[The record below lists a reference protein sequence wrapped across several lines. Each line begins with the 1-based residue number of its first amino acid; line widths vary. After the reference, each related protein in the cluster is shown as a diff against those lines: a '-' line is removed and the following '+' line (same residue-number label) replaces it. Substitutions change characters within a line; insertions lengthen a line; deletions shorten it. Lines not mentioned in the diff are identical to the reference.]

1 MSRPRR
7 IVVIHNECPVPANHG
22 GRIDVYRRLL
32 ALREAG
38 VEVSLIYWQDVAAHG
53 ALQPQ
58 HRAQLDGLVAR
69 HLALDMR
76 SSKLDLAARILGSP
90 WCPSH
95 VRARQPRPA
104 EWRRVLAL
112 LQGVPHDG
120 ILLDSLY
127 GGLLALRLQQHLKLP
142 LLYRSH
148 NIEQV
153 YMRKQASKAVGWRK
167 KLPIALNLMALPG
180 YERNILKR
188 SLAFFDISD
197 ADLQWWR
204 QQGLHNGHWMP
215 PIMDSGTARNLS
227 LTEGWAPTHDVG
239 YVGNLYSP
247 NNVEGV
253 CWFLAE
259 VVPRL
264 RAQHPGLTAFV
275 AGSKPTAAV
284 LDAARQQGV
293 DIIANPPDMAPIIRS
308 AKVLV
313 NPVFA
318 GSGVNIKA
326 VEMLFSPAALVST
339 SVGLGGLPA
348 DVRDQF
354 SCADQPEAFAHAILQ
369 HLNACAADD
378 SAHRSR
384 RAAARARFQQGAI
397 QPLLQTIDSLPCP

>member
-38 VEVSLIYWQDVAAHG
+38 VEVTLIYWQDVAAHG
-53 ALQPQ
+53 PLQPQ

-76 SSKLDLAARILGSP
+76 GSKLDLAARILGSP

-104 EWRRVLAL
+104 EWQRVLTM

-127 GGLLALRLQQHLKLP
+127 GGLLAVRLQQHLQLP

-148 NIEQV
+148 NIEQH
-153 YMRKQASKAVGWRK
+153 YMRKQADSAVGWRK

-180 YERNILKR
+180 YERSIVQR

-197 ADLQWWR
+197 TDLQWWQ
-204 QQGLHNGHWMP
+204 QQGLRHGHWMP
-215 PIMDSGTARNLS
+215 PIMDSGTARTLS
-227 LTEGWAPTHDVG
+227 PTDGWSPTCDVG

-253 CWFLAE
+253 CWFLNE

-264 RAQHPGLTAFV
+264 RAQRPDLKAFV
-275 AGSKPTAAV
+275 AGSRPTPAV
-284 LDAARQQGV
+284 LAAAQRQGV
-293 DIIANPPDMAPIIRS
+293 EVIANPPDMAPIIRS

-313 NPVFA
+313 NPVFV

-348 DVRDQF
+348 DVRALF
-354 SCADQPEAFAHAILQ
+354 SCADQPEPFAQAILQ
-369 HLNACAADD
+369 HLQAPPTEAQA
-378 SAHRSR
+378 RSTR
-384 RAAARARFQQGAI
+384 REAARARFQQGAI
-397 QPLLQTIDSLPCP
+397 QPLLQALDSLPCT